1 MEVRTMTNEEKIKAI
16 KQILGPEYEEVA
28 IFAAKKSEIRDERT
42 NSLVDADPGTVA
54 AMIMNWLHTNP
65 IAASIVKAT
74 IDTLETDPTADILGQ
89 LLLGGKD

>member
-1 MEVRTMTNEEKIKAI
+1 MTNEEKIKAI

-42 NSLVDADPGTVA
+42 NSLVDADPGMVA

-74 IDTLETDPTADILGQ
+74 IDTSETDPTADVLGR
-89 LLLGGKD
+89 LFLGGND

>member
-1 MEVRTMTNEEKIKAI
+1 MTNEEKIKAI
-16 KQILGPEYEEVA
+16 KAILGPEYEEVA

-54 AMIMNWLHTNP
+54 AMIMNWLHTNL

-74 IDTLETDPTADILGQ
+74 IDTLETDPTADVLGR
-89 LLLGGKD
+89 LFLGGND

>member
-1 MEVRTMTNEEKIKAI
+1 MTNEEKIKAI

-42 NSLVDADPGTVA
+42 NSLVDADPGTVG

-74 IDTLETDPTADILGQ
+74 IDTLETDPTADVLGR
-89 LLLGGKD
+89 LFLGGND

>member
-1 MEVRTMTNEEKIKAI
+1 MTNEEKIKAI

-65 IAASIVKAT
+65 VATSIVKAT
-74 IDTLETDPTADILGQ
+74 IDTLETDPTADVLGR
-89 LLLGGKD
+89 LFLGGND

>member
-1 MEVRTMTNEEKIKAI
+1 MTNEEKIKEI

-74 IDTLETDPTADILGQ
+74 IDTLETDPTADVLGR
-89 LLLGGKD
+89 LFLGGND

>member
-1 MEVRTMTNEEKIKAI
+1 MTNEEKIKAI
-16 KQILGPEYEEVA
+16 KQILGTEYEEVA

-74 IDTLETDPTADILGQ
+74 IDTLETDPTADVLGR
-89 LLLGGKD
+89 LFLGGND

>member
-1 MEVRTMTNEEKIKAI
+1 MTNEEKIKAI

-65 IAASIVKAT
+65 VAASIVKAT
-74 IDTLETDPTADILGQ
+74 IDTLETDPTADVLGR
-89 LLLGGKD
+89 LFLGGND

>member
-1 MEVRTMTNEEKIKAI
+1 MTNEEKIKAI

-42 NSLVDADPGTVA
+42 NSLVDSDPGTVA

-74 IDTLETDPTADILGQ
+74 IDTLETDPTADVLGR
-89 LLLGGKD
+89 LFLGGND